1 MRVLQDQE
9 FERVGGNQTLKVNV
23 RLVAATNRDLAKMVK
38 EGTFR
43 ADLYYRLNVF
53 PIRMPALSERPTDI
67 PLLARF
73 FLDKFARKMGK
84 SVRDLSPKAC
94 ERLLRYSWP
103 GNIRE
108 LQNVIER
115 ATILARG
122 PLLEIDD
129 ALELRLEDQET
140 SIVPDQLISFEDMER
155 SYILKVLE
163 RTQWVIEGEQ
173 GAAAILDLNPSTL
186 RSRMQKLNIR
196 KAKFSA

>member
-1 MRVLQDQE
+1 MKPTLGLRTTQHLALTPQLQQS
-9 FERVGGNQTLKVNV
+9 
-23 RLVAATNRDLAKMVK
+23 
-38 EGTFR
+38 
-43 ADLYYRLNVF
+43 
-53 PIRMPALSERPTDI
+53 I
-67 PLLARF
+67 
-73 FLDKFARKMGK
+73 
-84 SVRDLSPKAC
+84 
-94 ERLLRYSWP
+94 RLLQMSTA
-103 GNIRE
+103 E
-108 LQNVIER
+108 LEQEIER
-115 ATILARG
+115 YVSEN

-140 SIVPDQLISFEDMER
+140 RSVPDQLISFEDMER